1 MAFMNTPRR
10 RSVNLALELRSG
22 RHYGVFIDDTGSPG
36 LITPGLHAQRKSW
49 VAVVVP
55 PHQVPEVMDQLPNAL
70 SFLSELGLNVPEFH
84 FTDIWAGRGE
94 FRKWDLRQRLS
105 IFRFMTHIFATYRFP
120 ILVQTFDPEKATTVR
135 SRAEWPERLGPL
147 KFSDHGDLALI
158 FALLRIRMYLKS
170 LDGGN
175 ATACVVVDEGRL
187 SSGEAIVLPG
197 LAPTFFAGAVLFASS
212 RLVHP
217 IQLADFAAF
226 VMNRW
231 QLLRVKDSLTQLDET
246 LLEIVSPIA
255 DTFINVDS
263 VPVHGWPN
271 ITNIRQG
278 MN

>member
-1 MAFMNTPRR
+1 MKTPDRK
-10 RSVNLALELRSG
+10 SVNLATELRSG

-36 LITPGLHAQRKSW
+36 LMTPGLHAQRKSW

-55 PHQVPEVMDQLPNAL
+55 PHQTSEVMDQLPNAL
-70 SFLSELGLNVPEFH
+70 SFLRELGLKDPEFH
-84 FTDIWAGRGE
+84 FSDIWAGRGE
-94 FRKWDLRQRLS
+94 FGKLELPQRLGL
-105 IFRFMTHIFATYRFP
+105 FRFMAHIFATYRFSV
-120 ILVQTFDPEKATTVR
+120 LVQTFDPDNATDIHNR
-135 SRAEWPERLGPL
+135 GKWPERFGPL

-158 FALLRIRMYLKS
+158 FALLRVRMHLKS

-187 SSGEAIVLPG
+187 SSGEAIVLPN

-226 VMNRW
+226 AMNRW
-231 QLLRVKDSLTQLDET
+231 QLLLAKDSLTERDKT
-246 LLEIVSPIA
+246 LLEIISPIA
-255 DTFINVDS
+255 ITFSNIDS
-263 VPVHGWPN
+263 VLVHGWPN
-271 ITNIRQG
+271 VTSLRQG